1 VTNIAI
7 QRRVVRGI
15 RSAQLGLVT
24 NAGLGVT
31 KIVAGILGN
40 SYALIADGIESTA
53 DVVSSLVVWGGL
65 AISARSADEEH
76 PFGYGKAEAV
86 AAAAVSLM
94 LLGAAAGIAIAG
106 VREILTPHHSPAP
119 FTLLVLALVVVV
131 KEILARRVFKV
142 GSEVESLAL
151 AADAWHHRSDAITSA
166 AFIGITTALIGGEA
180 WAAAD
185 DYAAVVCAAVIAFN
199 GIALLRPAIADL
211 MDRAPAPAI
220 LAEVER
226 VAATVPEVRRVEKV
240 VARKVGLGYFVDM
253 HVQADPTMT
262 LHAAHI
268 VSGKVKSA
276 VRSHNPAIIGVL
288 IHMEPFEDNSNQ
300 LT

>member
-1 VTNIAI
+1 MTNITI
-7 QRRVVRGI
+7 QRRVVKGI

-31 KIVAGILGN
+31 KIVAGIVGN

-119 FTLLVLALVVVV
+119 FTLLVLALVIVV
-131 KEILARRVFKV
+131 KEVLARRVFRV
-142 GSEVESLAL
+142 GDEVDSLAL
-151 AADAWHHRSDAITSA
+151 AADAWHHRSDAITSAA

-199 GIALLRPAIADL
+199 GVALLRPAIADL
-211 MDRAPAPAI
+211 MDRAPAPGI

-226 VAATVPEVRRVEKV
+226 VAHTVPEVRRVEKV
-240 VARKVGLGYFVDM
+240 IARKVGLGYFVDM
-253 HVQADPTMT
+253 HVQADPAMT

-276 VRSHNPAIIGVL
+276 VRANNPAIIGVL
-288 IHMEPFEDNSNQ
+288 IHMEPFEEGDK
-300 LT
+300 